1 MGKIDR
7 DSFASSFEYRKSVL
21 GKKVTLNK
29 EKKRAL
35 FGNGSLNYSKEIYIA
50 KIPIENSGSLNVIYK
65 GNEGHHQGWYITSGE
80 IGLSDDF
87 LDSHPTSIY
96 ASWNIP
102 IEFID
107 EVVIEQLEFDFGV

>member
-29 EKKRAL
+29 EKKRV
-35 FGNGSLNYSKEIYIA
+35 FGNDSLNYSKEIYIA

-87 LDSHPTSIY
+87 LDSHPTSTY

-102 IEFID
+102 IVLID
-107 EVVIEQLEFDFGV
+107 EVVIDNQLEFDFGV